1 MIDEKRKPATV
12 GAVSGLRKSTGD
24 SKPCNSE
31 HSEALRD
38 RQEFVL
44 ATLRGASLR
53 VRLIDNE
60 IAAAGTALKAGLISP
75 EAALE
80 WVEEMAPGCVGYL
93 PAAFAEG
100 KAA

>member
-1 MIDEKRKPATV
+1 MAIENRKPATV
-12 GAVSGLRKSTGD
+12 RPVGGLKNSVGKHMNN
-24 SKPCNSE
+24 SKHNE
-31 HSEALRD
+31 EFRD

-44 ATLRGASLR
+44 ATLRSASLR

-60 IAAAGTALKAGLISP
+60 IAAAGAALKGGLISP

-80 WVEEMAPGCVGYL
+80 WVNEMAPGCVGYL

-100 KAA
+100 QAA